1 MLNALLEIGCEEIPA
16 RFMPA
21 FLEDLKKKTE
31 EKLARE
37 KLSYEK
43 VQTLGTYR
51 RLTLYIEGLAAKQPD
66 ISEENRGP
74 AAEIAFD
81 ALGVPRPAAIGFAK
95 GQGVAVTALE
105 VKPGNGKNYVFSQIS
120 RKGQSTEKVL
130 TTLFPEIISSLYL
143 PLAMRWGDL
152 DFKFIRPIHWI
163 VALCGKK
170 GIKFEI
176 AGIKS
181 SNITRGHRFG
191 TLTANG
197 LQLSVADFST
207 YKTVLK
213 KAGVIV
219 GQDERREMVKKEVQ
233 LCAKKAGSE
242 ALLDENLLTEVN
254 FLVENPKA
262 YVGTFNPDFLSIP
275 QEVLITS
282 MKKNQKY
289 FPLLDKAGKL
299 KAKFVVVT
307 DGCKN
312 PGVVDGNQKVLSARL
327 SDAKFFFDEDLKS
340 PLKMRM
346 SDLEKVA
353 YFEKLGSI
361 ANKVERMVK
370 LSEWIGKRL
379 GLSSGEQIIVQRIAE
394 LCKADLTTKMVYEF
408 PELQGTMGKEYAL
421 RSNED
426 PKVASGIFEHY
437 LPRFAEDVL
446 PSSLA
451 GTVVALADR
460 IDTLV
465 GSFSIGAIPSGSV
478 DPYGLRRSVI
488 GIVRIVV
495 EKKLDLL
502 LDEAIEHSHKLYE
515 PVFLAFLFS
524 KGETGYKDYPKIEKQ
539 IIEFIAGRVK
549 AILLDQGIRYDIVDA
564 VIDNCNDIRDI
575 MVKAEVINKIVS
587 QSWLS
592 GVVASADRVSR
603 IAKDAPRD
611 EVLEADLIEKEEKD
625 LHAIYLKINWEVS
638 EAVNKEEWE
647 KAIQALS
654 SLTQPIEIF
663 FDKIMVMHKDEKLKH
678 NRLALLK
685 AIEKLYLRIAD
696 FKKIVI

>member
-37 KLSYEK
+37 KLIYEK

-51 RLTLYIEGLAAKQPD
+51 RLTLYIEGLSAKQPD

-95 GQGVAVTALE
+95 GQGVAVTALV
-105 VKPGNGKNYVFSQIS
+105 VKPVNGKNYVFAQIS

-130 TTLFPEIISSLYL
+130 ATLFPEIISSLYL

-163 VALCGKK
+163 VALCGSKVV
-170 GIKFEI
+170 KFEL

-181 SNITRGHRFG
+181 SNKSRALIV
-191 TLTANG
+191 LK
-197 LQLSVADFST
+197 ADLST
-207 YKTVLK
+207 YKSVLK

-219 GQDERREMVKKEVQ
+219 DQSERLELVKKEVQ
-233 LCAKKAGSE
+233 ACAKKAESD
-242 ALLDENLLTEVN
+242 ALLDESLLTEVN

-262 YVGTFNPDFLSIP
+262 YVGSFNPDFLNIP

-289 FPLLDKAGKL
+289 FPLLDKVGKL

-346 SDLEKVA
+346 PNLEKVA

-379 GLSSGEQIIVQRIAE
+379 ALSSGEQIIVRRIAE

-426 PKVASGIFEHY
+426 PKVANGIFEHY

-446 PSSLA
+446 PSSMA

-478 DPYGLRRSVI
+478 DPYGLRRAVI

-502 LDEAIEHSHKLYE
+502 LDEVIEHSHKLYE

-524 KGETGYKDYPKIEKQ
+524 KGETGYKDYSKIEKQ

-549 AILLDQGIRYDIVDA
+549 AILLDQGIRYDVVDA

-575 MVKAEVINKIVS
+575 MVKADVINKIVS

-592 GVVASADRVSR
+592 GIVASADRVSR

-625 LHAIYLKINWEVS
+625 LHAIYLKTNWEVS
-638 EAVNKEEWE
+638 EAINKEKWAE
-647 KAIQALS
+647 AIQAIS
-654 SLTQPIEIF
+654 ALTQPIEVF
-663 FDKIMVMHKDEKLKH
+663 FDKIMVMHKDEILKH

-696 FKKIVI
+696 FKKIVV